1 MAADVASLAV
11 ALHLNAATFKSQFA
25 DAMRTADSNAQQF
38 NRKAQEEAKKT
49 RDAFQNMGKGVAVL
63 DADFNR
69 LGNTVDK
76 RLTGLDEMRNV
87 LASITAGSTVGGSSI
102 ITALISA
109 MGEGMSTAL
118 GNSMSKLE
126 AQRQAQILN
135 TSAQVDAIR
144 ASIENARRL
153 REEAQARAAIAVK
166 TIEAARADRE
176 RAFSLDEFFAKQ
188 AEVNKLYGVTANYQ
202 DEHAKNARTI
212 EEANR
217 AEAAGKDS
225 LAEAAK
231 TVLES
236 DIAESE
242 GKQKLIE
249 KTREAIN
256 ASAGL
261 SLGQRAAAASAGL
274 LRGALAMVGGPIGLG
289 LLAAAGAATALYTA
303 YANSEAEIKGYTL
316 ALQKSGQLTVM
327 NAQYLR
333 SLSAS
338 LGDAD
343 KSIKA
348 VTSAVAA
355 GFGGDL
361 LIQVADLGVRMDEV
375 GLSSDD
381 LVSMLSSLKGD
392 PLQAMQKLTDQGILL
407 NESMI
412 DQIVTLDRQ
421 GKTSE
426 ATALLQKFAMQQV
439 GEQVKSQE
447 EDVGVL
453 EGAWKSLK
461 GFVSSAFTTM
471 GQAHIA
477 QAEALAAAQ
486 GIDLNPTPDPAIKQ
500 REEAEKA
507 FKLQQK
513 QRAEVTERLKTENTL
528 AGLLKAGVPREK
540 ERADAIA
547 LVNANFKKGT
557 AEYDQAMRGV
567 EKMYAEHKQKREKAY
582 TDDAATR
589 RLQDLRQEE
598 VSLRAQNA
606 QTENLTN
613 SERKLVQFN
622 QEMADLKEK
631 RILTAAQRSLLAN
644 EKELRAQLEINASLD
659 RANAQRQIGLQMQE
673 KNQELYRSTLQLQQE
688 YSNAVAQM
696 TMSTAAYDQMV
707 AEQGVRERF
716 AKLREDRDKE
726 ITDHASAE
734 YKKQTA
740 LLLAEEQKQLQ
751 IIKSYSREK
760 QKAHEDAA
768 SGFKRAMSDWLDESM
783 DVNKQIYAVTQNTM
797 SGMGDMVWKFASTGK
812 ADFKSFATSVLN
824 DIGQMISRMLV
835 AQTIKSGISAMGWG
849 ASFGFAEG
857 GYTGDGGKHDVAGV
871 VHRGEWVVPQEV
883 VKKPGMLNFLNQLTY
898 GNGYAD
904 GGLVGGGAG
913 RPSGQSGSVAAS
925 GNGGVSLAISI
936 PINVIQQ
943 GNNESQQDQ
952 QSSRE
957 QALFSSGVK
966 TQVKQYVMEVLDREL
981 GNGGM
986 IDLRVRG
993 G

>member
-726 ITDHASAE
+726 ITDHSSAE

-751 IIKSYSREK
+751 IIRSYSREK

-898 GNGYAD
+898 GNGYAE
-904 GGLVGGGAG
+904 GGLVGGGIS
-913 RPSGQSGSVAAS
+913 RPSGQNERVAAS
-925 GNGGVSLAISI
+925 GNGGLSLAISI

-943 GNNESQQDQ
+943 GSNESQQDQ